1 VSILTTVAIS
11 FFTAWLTMRLALHRF
26 YREKWWDKRA
36 TAYLD
41 LIDVLYDFKEDYG
54 VMEIHEQAKYG
65 YDQNGEHQF
74 PEDILSKDDE
84 SKLWVRMSITHD
96 KLKKIKGLGPL
107 VFTDVA
113 LEKVSK
119 FIKRD
124 DEVRRM
130 ALGDEIDNIDAYG
143 EMKTSADELY
153 NEFKGI
159 AIVELKLKSTFK
171 GKLYRIPQWI
181 FTQYIR
187 AEHEYRKN
195 LQ

>member
-1 VSILTTVAIS
+1 
-11 FFTAWLTMRLALHRF
+11 MYRF
-26 YREKWWDKRA
+26 YQEKWWDKRA
-36 TAYLD
+36 TAYLE

-54 VMEIHEQAKYG
+54 VMETHEQAKCG
-65 YDQNGEHQF
+65 YNLDGKNPF
-74 PEDILSKDDE
+74 PEDILSQDDE
-84 SKLWVRMSITHD
+84 VKLWERMLITHD

-113 LEKVSK
+113 LEKVSR

-130 ALGDEIDNIDAYG
+130 AIGDEIDNVDAYS
-143 EMKTSADELY
+143 EMKASADDLY
-153 NEFKGI
+153 NEFKTI
-159 AIVELKLKSTFK
+159 AIVELKLKSAFK
-171 GKLYRIPQWI
+171 SKLDRLPQWI